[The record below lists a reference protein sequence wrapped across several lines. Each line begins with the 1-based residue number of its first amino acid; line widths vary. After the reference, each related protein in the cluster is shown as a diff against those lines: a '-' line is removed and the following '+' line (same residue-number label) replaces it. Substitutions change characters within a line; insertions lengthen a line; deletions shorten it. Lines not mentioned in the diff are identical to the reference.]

1 MTGTLIIP
9 LVALRF
15 PIMLLLMVVVLD
27 AMFVV
32 WAGYSLW
39 HDRSHGPL
47 WRLLHRPPHPRA

>member
-9 LVALRF
+9 LVALVF
-15 PIMLLLMVVVLD
+15 PIALLLMVVILD

-47 WRLLHRPPHPRA
+47 WRLLHRSHQTHT

>member
-9 LVALRF
+9 LVALLF

-27 AMFVV
+27 AIFVV

-39 HDRSHGPL
+39 HDRSHGPI
-47 WRLLHRPPHPRA
+47 WRMLHRSPHTHA

>member
-9 LVALRF
+9 LVALVF
-15 PIMLLLMVVVLD
+15 PILLLLTVVVLD
-27 AMFVV
+27 AMFLV

-47 WRLLHRPPHPRA
+47 WRLLHRG